1 VCEQM
6 EVVKYRILCFLKV
19 DPFSYD
25 LNFVSNT
32 TAAVRLAIRYI
43 QCCAEKE
50 KAISSYYYHQEACAR
65 LVDLRES
72 CNQYRCFRTDED
84 VDRWIEQEETTKLE
98 PQSLGLFVYPG
109 QSSVDGRRLP
119 KTW

>member
-1 VCEQM
+1 M

-25 LNFVSNT
+25 LIFVPNV
-32 TAAVRLAIRYI
+32 TAAVQFAIGCI
-43 QCCAEKE
+43 QCYAAKE
-50 KAISSYYYHQEACAR
+50 KAISSYYYHEGMCEK

-72 CNQYRCFRTDED
+72 CNQYRCFRTDEE
-84 VDRWIEQEETTKLE
+84 VDRWIDQEETTKLE

-119 KTW
+119 KSW